1 MIDYRTAKTEQD
13 LTNFHNMNVDKMGIA
28 NYLQWGEPLWDS
40 YVYNFHRIKTYNELK
55 RKLEALESE
64 EDTEVLRGIIAYLE
78 GACLTKGK
86 NYEPDWI

>member
-13 LTNFHNMNVDKMGIA
+13 LTNFHQLNVDEMGIA

-55 RKLEALESE
+55 RKLEALECE
-64 EDTEVLRGIIAYLE
+64 VDTEILRSIMM
-78 GACLTKGK
+78 CLDGDGVVKSSTS
-86 NYEPDWI
+86 NMPN